1 MKFDKGMLRLY
12 AVTDR
17 RWEGTLSLP
26 RQVELALQGGTT
38 MVQFREKH
46 LQGAEKEALARE
58 LLALCRSYGVPLI
71 INDDAELAKKVGA
84 DGVHVG
90 QSDLA
95 TQEARRILGPQAI
108 IGVTARTVE
117 QARAAQ
123 AAGADYLGSG
133 AVFGTSSKS
142 DARPLSRE
150 ELRAICAAVTI
161 PVVAIGGIH
170 AGNVL
175 ALCGCGQAGVA
186 VIGGIFGQPD
196 IRQAARELLA
206 LSEQVSQN
214 KI

>member
-17 RWEGTLSLP
+17 RWAGALSLP
-26 RQVELALQGGTT
+26 RQVELALQGGAT

-95 TQEARRILGPQAI
+95 AQEARRMLGPQAI

-142 DARPLSRE
+142 DARPLSGE

-206 LSEQVSQN
+206 LSEQASRN
-214 KI
+214 TI

>member
-17 RWEGTLSLP
+17 RWEGALSLP
-26 RQVELALQGGTT
+26 QQVELALQGGAT

-95 TQEARRILGPQAI
+95 AQEARRMLGPQAI

-142 DARPLSRE
+142 DARPLSGE

-206 LSEQVSQN
+206 LSEQASQN
-214 KI
+214 

>member
-58 LLALCRSYGVPLI
+58 LLALCSSYGVPLI

-95 TQEARRILGPQAI
+95 AQEARRMLGPQAI

-206 LSEQVSQN
+206 LSEQASQN

>member
-58 LLALCRSYGVPLI
+58 LLALCRSHGVPLI
-71 INDDAELAKKVGA
+71 INDVVELAKKVGA

-206 LSEQVSQN
+206 LSEQASQN

>member
-1 MKFDKGMLRLY
+1 
-12 AVTDR
+12 
-17 RWEGTLSLP
+17 
-26 RQVELALQGGTT
+26 

-58 LLALCRSYGVPLI
+58 LLVLCRSYGVPLI

-95 TQEARRILGPQAI
+95 AQEARRILGPQAI

-206 LSEQVSQN
+206 LSEQASQN

>member
-58 LLALCRSYGVPLI
+58 LLVLCRSYGVPLI

-95 TQEARRILGPQAI
+95 AQEARRMLGPQAI

-142 DARPLSRE
+142 DARPLSGE

-206 LSEQVSQN
+206 LSEQASQN
-214 KI
+214 

>member
-1 MKFDKGMLRLY
+1 MDLKKLYIEYALYPAMSLLQHNRVTAYTRELMASESMAPDQRAALLRQ
-12 AVTDR
+12 R
-17 RWEGTLSLP
+17 LS
-26 RQVELALQGGTT
+26 
-38 MVQFREKH
+38 
-46 LQGAEKEALARE
+46 E
-58 LLALCRSYGVPLI
+58 LLALCRSHGVPLI

>member
-1 MKFDKGMLRLY
+1 MD
-12 AVTDR
+12 V
-17 RWEGTLSLP
+17 
-26 RQVELALQGGTT
+26 AL
-38 MVQFREKH
+38 E
-46 LQGAEKEALARE
+46 
-58 LLALCRSYGVPLI
+58 S
-71 INDDAELAKKVGA
+71 GA

-90 QSDLA
+90 IEDA
-95 TQEARRILGPQAI
+95 PVADIRRRVGRDFI
-108 IGVTARTVE
+108 IGATAKTIE
-117 QARAAQ
+117 AAQ
-123 AAGADYLGSG
+123 AAERAGANYLGSG

-142 DARPLSRE
+142 DARPLSGE

-206 LSEQVSQN
+206 LSEQASQN
-214 KI
+214 

>member
-17 RWEGTLSLP
+17 RWEGALSLL
-26 RQVELALQGGTT
+26 RQVELALQGGAT

-95 TQEARRILGPQAI
+95 AQEARRMLGPQAI

-142 DARPLSRE
+142 DARPLSGE

-206 LSEQVSQN
+206 LSEQASQN
-214 KI
+214 

>member
-1 MKFDKGMLRLY
+1 MNFSESMLRLY

-17 RWEGTLSLP
+17 RWEGALSLL
-26 RQVELALQGGTT
+26 RQVELALQGGAT

-58 LLALCRSYGVPLI
+58 LLVLCRSYGVPLI

-95 TQEARRILGPQAI
+95 AQEARRMLGPQAI

-142 DARPLSRE
+142 DARPLSGE

-206 LSEQVSQN
+206 LSEQASQN
-214 KI
+214 

>member
-1 MKFDKGMLRLY
+1 MKFDTGMLRLY

-58 LLALCRSYGVPLI
+58 LLDLCRSHGVPLI

-95 TQEARRILGPQAI
+95 AQEARRILGPQAI

-206 LSEQVSQN
+206 LSEQASQN

>member
-1 MKFDKGMLRLY
+1 M
-12 AVTDR
+12 
-17 RWEGTLSLP
+17 
-26 RQVELALQGGTT
+26 
-38 MVQFREKH
+38 
-46 LQGAEKEALARE
+46 
-58 LLALCRSYGVPLI
+58 PLI

-95 TQEARRILGPQAI
+95 AQEARRILGPQAI

-206 LSEQVSQN
+206 LSEQASQN
-214 KI
+214 

>member
-58 LLALCRSYGVPLI
+58 LLVLCRSYGVPLI

-95 TQEARRILGPQAI
+95 AQEARRILGPQAI

-206 LSEQVSQN
+206 LSEQASQN

>member
-58 LLALCRSYGVPLI
+58 LLVLCRSYGVPLI

-95 TQEARRILGPQAI
+95 AQEARRMLGPQAI

-142 DARPLSRE
+142 DARPLSGE

-206 LSEQVSQN
+206 LSEQASQN

>member
-17 RWEGTLSLP
+17 RWEGALSLL
-26 RQVELALQGGTT
+26 RQVELALQGGAT

-142 DARPLSRE
+142 DARPLSGE

-175 ALCGCGQAGVA
+175 ALCGCGKAGVA

>member
-17 RWEGTLSLP
+17 RWEGALSLL
-26 RQVELALQGGTT
+26 RQVELALQGGAT

-58 LLALCRSYGVPLI
+58 LLVLCRSYGVPLI

-95 TQEARRILGPQAI
+95 AQEARRMLGPRAI

-142 DARPLSRE
+142 DARPLSGE

-175 ALCGCGQAGVA
+175 ALCGRGQAGVA

-206 LSEQVSQN
+206 LSEQASQN

>member
-95 TQEARRILGPQAI
+95 AQEARRILGPQAI

-206 LSEQVSQN
+206 LSEQASQN

>member
-1 MKFDKGMLRLY
+1 MRFDKGMLRLY

-95 TQEARRILGPQAI
+95 AQEARRMLGPQAI

-142 DARPLSRE
+142 DARPLSGE

-206 LSEQVSQN
+206 LSEQASQN
-214 KI
+214 TI

>member
-1 MKFDKGMLRLY
+1 MRFDKGMLRLY

-58 LLALCRSYGVPLI
+58 LLVLCRSYGVPLI

-95 TQEARRILGPQAI
+95 AQEARRMLGPQAI

-142 DARPLSRE
+142 DARPLSGE

-206 LSEQVSQN
+206 LSEQASQN
-214 KI
+214 TI

>member
-1 MKFDKGMLRLY
+1 MEFDKGMLRLY

-58 LLALCRSYGVPLI
+58 LLALCRSHGVPLI
-71 INDDAELAKKVGA
+71 INDDVELAKKVGA

-95 TQEARRILGPQAI
+95 AQEARRMLGPQAI

-142 DARPLSRE
+142 DARPLSGE

-206 LSEQVSQN
+206 LSEQASQN

>member
-58 LLALCRSYGVPLI
+58 LLALCRSHGVPLI
-71 INDDAELAKKVGA
+71 INDDVELAKKVGA

-95 TQEARRILGPQAI
+95 AQEARRILGPQAI

-206 LSEQVSQN
+206 LSEQASQN